1 MIVDI
6 DEADIVVLSQNLE
19 KCNRL
24 ASGIDQ
30 SLRNISQTSGQS
42 SKLFAPI
49 LSRNSMLITLQ
60 RNIESTLNTV
70 ASVKD
75 LANEASKYEIILKK
89 GIKEIGLKQYTQ
101 MIHRVDD
108 MLEDISTNNEQN
120 AEFHGILTHLKSLIV
135 QSENELRSYFILI
148 LNSIP
153 DFDPQI
159 NIEKKIP
166 FPYYEDEQLMEMS
179 WILDYFYNNNNN
191 NNEGKEPLI
200 ENTLIKH
207 RSAKIIKSMA
217 FLEPFVKKITDNK
230 NAPYEQGS
238 NGILNYTEALVGF
251 IVSEQ
256 GLIDDLYSQFI
267 DLKQSILSRILIPVI
282 NSYSK
287 LVLVNIDAVESNKE
301 NIGLYSF
308 ELVESVQRIVRSLCF
323 DPKLQRNDNLSVCLK
338 QIHQLAKSLFKDTIQ
353 LIQNKVNSLNKIPND
368 NGVADSTVAA
378 VSVLRR
384 FGKYKQGCLKAVT
397 GMTRDEWL
405 VVHLQDKETTYVK
418 GSLDCNSSNMALLSC
433 FFSDCIDILV
443 VLLEKRAQHILV
455 DTEGG
460 SSNKYKQRI
469 GFFILSNMTMIE
481 EILERSELQSILG
494 AEGKI
499 RLDKLKKRYIGYM
512 IEDWRSLTIN
522 LMDSIHIDSTGKK
535 LKDKEQIKEKFRK
548 FNEGFETLVSTTSQ
562 FRLNS
567 QDLKRTLQ
575 NEILSLILPMYQRF
589 YGRYKDSFKNPRKH
603 IKYTPDELTDA
614 INHMIK

>member
-24 ASGIDQ
+24 ASSIDQ

-42 SKLFAPI
+42 SKLFVPI

-75 LANEASKYEIILKK
+75 LANEASKYEIILRK

-108 MLEDISTNNEQN
+108 MLEDISRNNEQN
-120 AEFHGILTHLKSLIV
+120 AEFRGILTHLKSLIV
-135 QSENELRSYFILI
+135 QSENELRSYFISI

-166 FPYYEDEQLMEMS
+166 FPYYEDEKLTEMT
-179 WILDYFYNNNNN
+179 WILDYFYNNNNGD
-191 NNEGKEPLI
+191 ESLI

-217 FLEPFVKKITDNK
+217 FLEPFVKRITDSK

-256 GLIDDLYSQFI
+256 GLVDDLYSQFT
-267 DLKQSILSRILIPVI
+267 DLKQNILSRILTPVI
-282 NSYSK
+282 NSYTK
-287 LVLVNIDAVESNKE
+287 LVLANINAVESNKE

-308 ELVESVQRIVRSLCF
+308 ELVESIQRIVRTLRF
-323 DPKLQRNDNLSVCLK
+323 DPKLQRNDNLSLCLR
-338 QIHQLAKSLFKDTIQ
+338 QIHELAKSLFRDAIQ
-353 LIQNKVNSLNKIPND
+353 QIQNKVNNLNKIPND
-368 NGVADSTVAA
+368 NGIADTAVSA

-384 FGKYKQGCLKAVT
+384 FGKYKQGCLKAMT
-397 GMTRDEWL
+397 GMNRDEWL
-405 VVHLQDKETTYVK
+405 IVHLQDKETTYVK
-418 GSLDCNSSNMALLSC
+418 GSLDSNSSNIALLSC
-433 FFSDCIDILV
+433 FFSDCIDILL
-443 VLLEKRAQHILV
+443 VLLEKRAQRILV

-460 SSNKYKQRI
+460 SANKYKQRV

-481 EILERSELQSILG
+481 EILERCELQSILG
-494 AEGKI
+494 AEGET

-548 FNEGFETLVSTTSQ
+548 FNEGFETLVSTTSR

-614 INHMIK
+614 INQMIK

>member
-191 NNEGKEPLI
+191 NEGKEPLI

-287 LVLVNIDAVESNKE
+287 LVLANIDAVESNKE

-308 ELVESVQRIVRSLCF
+308 ELVESVQRIVRSLRF

>member
-1 MIVDI
+1 MMIVDI

-24 ASGIDQ
+24 ASSIDQ

-120 AEFHGILTHLKSLIV
+120 AEFRGILTHLKSLIV

-166 FPYYEDEQLMEMS
+166 FPYYEDEQLTEMS
-179 WILDYFYNNNNN
+179 WILDYFYNN

-256 GLIDDLYSQFI
+256 GLIDDLYSQSI
-267 DLKQSILSRILIPVI
+267 DLKQSILSRILTPVI

-287 LVLVNIDAVESNKE
+287 LVLANIDAVESNKE

-308 ELVESVQRIVRSLCF
+308 ELVESVQRIIRTLRF
-323 DPKLQRNDNLSVCLK
+323 DQKLQRNDNLSVCLK

-353 LIQNKVNSLNKIPND
+353 QIQNKVNSLNKIPND

-384 FGKYKQGCLKAVT
+384 FGKYKQGCLKAVA

-405 VVHLQDKETTYVK
+405 VVHLQDKEATYVK
-418 GSLDCNSSNMALLSC
+418 GSLDINFSNVALLSC

-603 IKYTPDELTDA
+603 IKYTPDELADA

>member
-24 ASGIDQ
+24 ASSIDQ

-120 AEFHGILTHLKSLIV
+120 AEFRGILTHLKSLIV

-166 FPYYEDEQLMEMS
+166 FPYYEDEQLTEMS
-179 WILDYFYNNNNN
+179 WILDYFYNN

-256 GLIDDLYSQFI
+256 GLIDDLYSQSI
-267 DLKQSILSRILIPVI
+267 DLKQSILSRILTPVI

-287 LVLVNIDAVESNKE
+287 LVLANIDAVESNKE

-308 ELVESVQRIVRSLCF
+308 ELVESVQRIIRTLRF
-323 DPKLQRNDNLSVCLK
+323 DQKLQRNDNLSVCLK

-353 LIQNKVNSLNKIPND
+353 QIQNKVNSLNKIPND

-384 FGKYKQGCLKAVT
+384 FGKYKQGCLKAVA

-405 VVHLQDKETTYVK
+405 VVHLQDKEATYVK
-418 GSLDCNSSNMALLSC
+418 GSLDINFSNVALLSC

-603 IKYTPDELTDA
+603 IKYTPDELADA

>member
-1 MIVDI
+1 
-6 DEADIVVLSQNLE
+6 
-19 KCNRL
+19 
-24 ASGIDQ
+24 
-30 SLRNISQTSGQS
+30 
-42 SKLFAPI
+42 
-49 LSRNSMLITLQ
+49 
-60 RNIESTLNTV
+60 
-70 ASVKD
+70 
-75 LANEASKYEIILKK
+75 
-89 GIKEIGLKQYTQ
+89 

-120 AEFHGILTHLKSLIV
+120 AEFRGILTHLKSLIV

-166 FPYYEDEQLMEMS
+166 FPYYEDEQLTEMS
-179 WILDYFYNNNNN
+179 WILDYFYNN

-256 GLIDDLYSQFI
+256 GLIDDLYSQSI
-267 DLKQSILSRILIPVI
+267 DLKQSILSRILTPVI

-287 LVLVNIDAVESNKE
+287 LVLANIDAVESNKE

-308 ELVESVQRIVRSLCF
+308 ELVESVQRIIRTLRF
-323 DPKLQRNDNLSVCLK
+323 DQKLQRNDNLSVCLK

-353 LIQNKVNSLNKIPND
+353 QIQNKVNSLNKIPND

-384 FGKYKQGCLKAVT
+384 FGKYKQGCLKAVA

-405 VVHLQDKETTYVK
+405 VVHLQDKEATYVK
-418 GSLDCNSSNMALLSC
+418 GSLDINFSNVALLSC

-603 IKYTPDELTDA
+603 IKYTPDELADA